1 MLTLSALTCAA
12 TTVAGGSS
20 TSCTV
25 TLSGAAPAAGAAV
38 TLSSSNSA
46 ALTVP
51 ASVNVGANATSA
63 SFTANGNAVTVNQAA
78 VVTATFGG
86 ISKTVSLTVAPTA
99 GSSTVFYLKADA
111 SELSATTNG
120 AVVTPTVRPQ
130 GLTGTLNVL
139 GSGSVKFSAGTVG
152 NGAAFLKGG
161 QQNQNTAFYS
171 FKGPQIQNVF
181 NLSQGGVSFSLKS
194 TSTFTARK
202 TKGYL
207 RYVFDVYDNMN
218 NLFYFTTTVADGRLI
233 FYYNTG
239 GTATQYYY
247 VPTGQEDKLFGSGVA
262 LNVKLTWDGKQSYL
276 YLNGALVNTTPYSPA
291 SPGWN
296 STSSLTLGAQ
306 DIHIYNGGFFS
317 CDDVIDEFQVQNQ

>member
-1 MLTLSALTCAA
+1 M
-12 TTVAGGSS
+12 
-20 TSCTV
+20 
-25 TLSGAAPAAGAAV
+25 
-38 TLSSSNSA
+38 
-46 ALTVP
+46 
-51 ASVNVGANATSA
+51 
-63 SFTANGNAVTVNQAA
+63 TVNQAA

-86 ISKTVSLTVAPTA
+86 ISKTVSLTVAPPS
-99 GSSTVFYLKADA
+99 GLSTVFYLKADA

-194 TSTFTARK
+194 TYTFTARK

-218 NLFYFTTTVADGRLI
+218 NLFYFITTTVTSGRLI

-247 VPTGQEDKLFGSGVA
+247 VPAGQEDKLFGSGVA
-262 LNVKLTWDGKQSYL
+262 LKVKLTWDGKQSYL

-317 CDDVIDEFQVQNQ
+317 CDDVIDEFQVQAP